1 MNDERTPQDPTTFPP
16 PPAPAS
22 GTTEAP
28 PVSDPWSVRSPRAR
42 RRPVGLIAGA
52 VVVALALVAGFV
64 AFTALGGGGQSVNA
78 QPLSLAFS
86 EGQSRTYTIHMTMD
100 GRMEAGEALGGSQP
114 LQMDM
119 TETMTWKVVS
129 VDRDGVA
136 TVRVTI
142 DEISGSVN
150 GIVMPSEATADAPS
164 IDMRIA
170 PDGRVLTAGGLSF
183 AGFDQTGGA
192 GFPGMGQLTPLLPDG
207 PVEPGDT
214 WTEEF
219 SQDIPFGEGTI
230 EYTAT
235 NTLERYEDVD
245 GVEAAVVTSR
255 YTVPMDFRIEFGKL
269 LESMGG
275 AEGITG
281 ATGMTGASISYGG
294 EGSFIM
300 TSWIAR
306 EAKEMVKMTSSGSFD
321 MTMTFEGVQGLDAAE
336 VGFTGDFTQ
345 SLDLD

>member
-1 MNDERTPQDPTTFPP
+1 MRSSSP
-16 PPAPAS
+16 S
-22 GTTEAP
+22 R
-28 PVSDPWSVRSPRAR
+28 WSR
-42 RRPVGLIAGA
+42 
-52 VVVALALVAGFV
+52 FV

-136 TVRVTI
+136 TVRVTTTRL
-142 DEISGSVN
+142 GSVN
-150 GIVMPSEATADAPS
+150 GIEMPSEATADAPS

-207 PVEPGDT
+207 RSARRHVDRGVLAGHPV
-214 WTEEF
+214 
-219 SQDIPFGEGTI
+219 
-230 EYTAT
+230 
-235 NTLERYEDVD
+235 R
-245 GVEAAVVTSR
+245 
-255 YTVPMDFRIEFGKL
+255 
-269 LESMGG
+269 
-275 AEGITG
+275 
-281 ATGMTGASISYGG
+281 
-294 EGSFIM
+294 
-300 TSWIAR
+300 
-306 EAKEMVKMTSSGSFD
+306 
-321 MTMTFEGVQGLDAAE
+321 
-336 VGFTGDFTQ
+336 
-345 SLDLD
+345 

>member
-1 MNDERTPQDPTTFPP
+1 
-16 PPAPAS
+16 
-22 GTTEAP
+22 
-28 PVSDPWSVRSPRAR
+28 
-42 RRPVGLIAGA
+42 
-52 VVVALALVAGFV
+52 
-64 AFTALGGGGQSVNA
+64 
-78 QPLSLAFS
+78 
-86 EGQSRTYTIHMTMD
+86 MTMD

-114 LQMDM
+114 LQMEM

-129 VDRDGVA
+129 VHEDGVA

-142 DEISGSVN
+142 DEMSGSMN
-150 GIVMPSEATADAPS
+150 GIEMPAETTADAPS
-164 IDMRIA
+164 SRCDRA
-170 PDGRVLTAGGLSF
+170 GRPRPHRP
-183 AGFDQTGGA
+183 AGFVPGSTRPAAPASRHGA
-192 GFPGMGQLTPLLPDG
+192 DDTAVAGRAGR
-207 PVEPGDT
+207 PGDT

-235 NTLERYEDVD
+235 NTLERYEDVN
-245 GVEAAVVTSR
+245 GVQAAVVTSR

-281 ATGMTGASISYGG
+281 ATGMAGASISYGG

-336 VGFTGDFTQ
+336 VGFTGDFTRQ
-345 SLDLD
+345 EPGPRLTPTGQGSGVGGVWSMDPDSTTPSAALVT

>member
-1 MNDERTPQDPTTFPP
+1 MSDDRTTQEPTTLPP
-16 PPAPAS
+16 PPAPPAPEAS
-22 GTTEAP
+22 AVTDSWAARTP
-28 PVSDPWSVRSPRAR
+28 HVR
-42 RRPVGLIAGA
+42 RRPVGLIVGVI
-52 VVVALALVAGFV
+52 VVVLALVAGFV
-64 AFTALGGGGQSVNA
+64 GFTTLGGDEQTANA
-78 QPLSLAFS
+78 QPLSLVFT
-86 EGQSRTYTIHMTMD
+86 EGESRTYTIHMTMD
-100 GRMEAGEALGGSQP
+100 GQMEAGEMLGGSQP

-129 VDRDGVA
+129 VDRDGIA

-142 DEISGSVN
+142 DGVSGSVN
-150 GIVMPSEATADAPS
+150 GIEMPSGAEQDMPS
-164 IDMRIA
+164 IDMQIA

-192 GFPGMGQLTPLLPDG
+192 GFPGMGQMTPLLPDG
-207 PVEPGDT
+207 PVEPGDS

-219 SQDIPFGEGTI
+219 SQDVPFGEGTI

-235 NTLERYEDVD
+235 NTLERYEDVN
-245 GVEAAVVTSR
+245 GVEAAVVTSS
-255 YTVPMDFRIEFGKL
+255 YTVPVDFRIDFGKL

-281 ATGMTGASISYGG
+281 ATGMAEASISYGG
-294 EGSFIM
+294 EGSFVM

-306 EAKEMVKMTSSGSFD
+306 EAKEMLKMSSSGSFD
-321 MTMTFEGVQGLDAAE
+321 MTMRFEGVPGVDAAE

-345 SLDLD
+345 SLNLE